1 MSNEVVIK
9 SNRKGVNLVL
19 SEDAPFP
26 KLLQNI
32 GDKFRETGS
41 FFKDARVA
49 VTYTGRT
56 LSAEE
61 REQIVE
67 AIMSNSDVRV
77 ESIAPQDSGED
88 GQAKR
93 RTQGEAGRTQTEP
106 GRTRRRAA
114 GAAQAEAYGREQMY
128 VPEGTGDFYKGN
140 LRSGQVLES
149 ASNIT
154 LIGDVNPGAHIISQG
169 NIVILGSLKG
179 TASAGANCFIF
190 ALDMR
195 PIQLQIGEYIAKSPD
210 REKKQKRLFKKE
222 KETAE
227 TYSSNIAVVRNGN
240 ICIEPMTKGC
250 LDQL

>member
-1 MSNEVVIK
+1 MSNEVVFK

-19 SEDAPFP
+19 SADAPFP

-41 FFKDARVA
+41 FFKDAKVA

-56 LSAEE
+56 LTAEE
-61 REQIVE
+61 RDQIVE
-67 AIMSNSDVRV
+67 TIRANSSVQI
-77 ESIAPQDSGED
+77 ESIAEQGSEGDE
-88 GQAKR
+88 QTRRQEKAAAKR
-93 RTQGEAGRTQTEP
+93 AERERART
-106 GRTRRRAA
+106 
-114 GAAQAEAYGREQMY
+114 AQREICEGEQMY

-149 ASNIT
+149 ACNIT

-179 TASAGANCFIF
+179 TACAGAAGDNNCFIF

-222 KETAE
+222 KEMTD

>member
-19 SEDAPFP
+19 NEEAPFD
-26 KLLQNI
+26 KLVQTI
-32 GDKFRETGS
+32 GDKFKETGS

-56 LSAEE
+56 LSETE
-61 REQIVE
+61 KRQIVE
-67 AIMSNSDVRV
+67 AIMTNSAVQV
-77 ESIAPQDSGED
+77 ESIAEQQSGQE
-88 GQAKR
+88 
-93 RTQGEAGRTQTEP
+93 EQTREQKE
-106 GRTRRRAA
+106 RLAERRAA
-114 GAAQAEAYGREQMY
+114 RAAQEEAHAQEQMY
-128 VPEGTGDFYKGN
+128 VPEGSGDFYKGN

-154 LIGDVNPGAHIISQG
+154 LIGDVNPGANIISQG

-179 TASAGANCFIF
+179 TACAGAAGDNNCFIF

-210 REKKQKRLFKKE
+210 REKGPRRFFRKE
-222 KETAE
+222 KETADG
-227 TYSSNIAVVRNGN
+227 YSASVAVVRNGN